1 MCKSII
7 DLRDRKEVDD
17 EDHHRVSAVSY
28 FLIQPTNKK
37 STKIL
42 FIVVGT
48 TATASTAF
56 DTNNTPAAHAFV
68 RHHPSGGTV
77 TPTVFYAKKTALC

>member
-1 MCKSII
+1 MKITIGFQQSHIF
-7 DLRDRKEVDD
+7 
-17 EDHHRVSAVSY
+17 SY
-28 FLIQPTNKK
+28 SPEIKK

-68 RHHPSGGTV
+68 RHHPSAGTV
-77 TPTVFYAKKTALC
+77 TPTVFYAKNCVMLTN